1 MNLQQLLLIFKA
13 RYKIALITFLVIV
26 LSTLAISLIV
36 PPRYTATT
44 SVVVDVRSAD
54 PIAGDRLDGPVT
66 PAYLPTQVDIINS
79 NRTADKV
86 VKALHLAE
94 NPAVREKWQKDT
106 GGRGQIE
113 PWIAQ
118 LMQKGLKVHPSP
130 ESNVIMLTYV
140 SADPQFSATAAN
152 AFAKAYIDTNIE
164 LKTDPAKDYAKW
176 FVGQTKVLR
185 DNLEAAQA
193 RLASYQKKKGIAITD
208 DRLDNEMAKLN
219 DLSSQL
225 TIVEALTA
233 DAQSKQQP
241 NERSSSLNDVRENS
255 LIMNLK
261 AEINTQEAKLQEAA
275 GNLGV
280 NHPQYKSM
288 KAQIDSLKKQLAE
301 ETRNITKSFVTTED
315 VTKDKAENLRKLIA
329 AQKQKILDLKNERDA
344 AAVLLNDVAN
354 AQKAYDAVSQ
364 RYTQTNLQGQ
374 SDQTNVSI
382 LTPAIA
388 PLGPSSPLPV
398 LYTLIAAAVG
408 IVLGIAMAFTM
419 EMLDRRVRV
428 ASDIEQNLGLPV
440 LAELSQQ
447 QSAVTR
453 WWKKLRLF
461 RRSKTLEFAT

>member
-26 LSTLAISLIV
+26 LSTLAISLIL

-44 SVVVDVRSAD
+44 SVVVDVRSSD

-86 VKALHLAE
+86 VKALRLAQ
-94 NPAVREKWQKDT
+94 NPAVREKWREDT

-130 ESNVIMLTYV
+130 ESNVLMLTYV

-152 AFAKAYIDTNIE
+152 AFAQAYIDTNIE
-164 LKTDPAKDYAKW
+164 LKADPAKQYATW
-176 FVGQTKVLR
+176 FVGQGKILR
-185 DNLEAAQA
+185 DNLEKAQN
-193 RLASYQKKKGIAITD
+193 RLAAYQKKEGIVVTD
-208 DRLDNEMAKLN
+208 DRLDNEMATLS

-233 DAQSKQQP
+233 DAQSKQQADS
-241 NERSSSLNDVRENS
+241 RSSTLTDVRENS

-261 AEINTQEAKLQEAA
+261 SEINTEEAKLQEAA
-275 GNLGV
+275 GNLGR

-288 KAQIDSLKKQLAE
+288 KAHIDSLKQQLAE
-301 ETRNITKSFVTTED
+301 ETRNITKSFTTTED
-315 VTKDKAENLRKLIA
+315 VSKDKADNLRKLIA
-329 AQKQKILDLKNERDA
+329 AQKQKILSLKNERDK

-374 SDQTNVSI
+374 SDQTNVSV
-382 LTPAIA
+382 LTPAIP
-388 PLGPSSPLPV
+388 PLTPSSPLPM

-408 IVLGIAMAFTM
+408 LVLGVAMAFTM
-419 EMLDRRVRV
+419 EMVDRRVRV
-428 ASDIEQNLGLPV
+428 AADIEQNLGLPV

-447 QSAVTR
+447 QGVVTR
-453 WWKKLRLF
+453 WWKNLRLF
-461 RRSKTLEFAT
+461 RRPKTVEFAT

>member
-26 LSTLAISLIV
+26 ISTLVISLLL

-44 SVVVDVRSAD
+44 SVVVDVRAAD

-86 VKALHLAE
+86 VKALRLAE
-94 NPAVREKWQKDT
+94 NPAVREKWQADT

-118 LMQKGLKVHPSP
+118 LMQKGLKVSPSP
-130 ESNVIMLTYV
+130 ESNVLMLTYV

-152 AFAKAYIDTNIE
+152 AFARAYIDTNIE
-164 LKTDPAKDYAKW
+164 LKVDPAKQYATW
-176 FVGQTKVLR
+176 FVGQGKILR
-185 DNLEAAQA
+185 ENLEKAQN
-193 RLASYQKKKGIAITD
+193 RLAAYQKKEGIVVTD
-208 DRLDNEMAKLN
+208 DRLDNEMATLS

-233 DAQSKQQP
+233 DAQSKQQSSD
-241 NERSSSLNDVRENS
+241 RSSSLTDVRENG
-255 LIMNLK
+255 IIVNLK
-261 AEINTQEAKLQEAA
+261 SEINRQEAKLQEAA
-275 GNLGV
+275 GNLGK
-280 NHPQYKSM
+280 NHPQYKRM
-288 KAQIDSLKKQLAE
+288 QAEINSLKRQLAD
-301 ETRNITKSFVTTED
+301 ETRNITKSFTTTED
-315 VTKDKAENLRKLIA
+315 VSKDKARNLRNLIA
-329 AQKQKILDLKNERDA
+329 AQKQKILNLKNERDK

-374 SDQTNVSI
+374 SDQTNVSV
-382 LTPAIA
+382 LTPAVA
-388 PLGPSSPLPV
+388 PLAPSSPLPM
-398 LYTLIAAAVG
+398 LYTLIAAVIGA
-408 IVLGIAMAFTM
+408 VLGIAMAFTM
-419 EMLDRRVRV
+419 EMVDRRVRV

-461 RRSKTLEFAT
+461 RRPKTLEFAT